1 MSAVAAALVVAAGT
15 VAGCGQRQH
24 FYFGLDHTIPVTLTD
39 YRIAPQNIV
48 VNGGQVHLVVRNT
61 GILPHNLVIEQ
72 FRTPRGAVPHVY
84 GKSPTIH
91 GGQTATER
99 EPIFLRPGIY
109 RMRCALANHDD
120 LGQWGTLKVVP

>member
-1 MSAVAAALVVAAGT
+1 MSAVAALLLAAA
-15 VAGCGQRQH
+15 VLSGCGQHQQ
-24 FYFGLDHTIPVTLTD
+24 FFFGLDHTIPVTLSD
-39 YRIAPQNIV
+39 YRIHPQNIV
-48 VNGGQVHLVVRNT
+48 VNSGQVRLIVKNA

-72 FRTPRGAVPHVY
+72 FRTQRGRAPVVY

-91 GGQTATER
+91 GGQTATE
-99 EPIFLRPGIY
+99 EAPIFLRPGVY